1 VAVKEWPI
9 EIDDTEPPTLYVST
23 QTAFGTQIII
33 ERLAGGLVVIT
44 SEEAPKLAEA
54 LLLAAADLEAKT
66 SVATDL
72 STEEK

>member
-9 EIDDTEPPTLYVST
+9 EIDDIEPPTLYVST
-23 QTAFGTQIII
+23 QTVFGTRIII

-44 SEEAPKLAEA
+44 SEEARKLAEA

-66 SVATDL
+66 SVATDV
-72 STEEK
+72 SEEEK